1 MKLVFQLKLIS
12 KSKLVKV
19 MNLEL
24 VNLDKLVKLEESSER
39 SKTSEDLDNSGA
51 SLLLNFQIYI
61 ILRFKNDRR
70 NSGSTLRQKFN
81 FHDI

>member
-12 KSKLVKV
+12 KSKPVKV

-24 VNLDKLVKLEESSER
+24 VNLDKLVKLEEFSER

-51 SLLLNFQIYI
+51 S
-61 ILRFKNDRR
+61 
-70 NSGSTLRQKFN
+70 S
-81 FHDI
+81 